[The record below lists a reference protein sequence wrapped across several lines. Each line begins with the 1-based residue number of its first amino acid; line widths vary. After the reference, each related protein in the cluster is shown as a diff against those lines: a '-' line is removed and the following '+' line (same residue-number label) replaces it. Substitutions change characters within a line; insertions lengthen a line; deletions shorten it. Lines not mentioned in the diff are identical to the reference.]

1 MKLQKIFLYTFLL
14 ILGLLFFYGLLMT
27 AGFLESKTLF
37 ASQDNIGI
45 YYLLFTVLS
54 GSLFT
59 LSIVRANKKH
69 R

>member
-27 AGFLESKTLF
+27 ASFLESKTLF

-59 LSIVRANKKH
+59 LSIVRANKKI
-69 R
+69 